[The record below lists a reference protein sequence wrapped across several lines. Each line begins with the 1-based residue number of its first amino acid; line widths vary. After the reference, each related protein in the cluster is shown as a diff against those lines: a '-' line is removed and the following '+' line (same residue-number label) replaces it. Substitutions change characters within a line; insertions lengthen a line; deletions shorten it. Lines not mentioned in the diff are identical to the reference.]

1 MTPARSIP
9 TSREYWELKAEQV
22 LNRVFEPEKPIEVEI
37 CDTPLVF
44 SGEAPIQPNDRLA
57 VGLNGLAAKPE
68 QVPAAGLGANA
79 IPSPRQGTS
88 RLERSHAWIDQLGQ
102 QPTLVLAG
110 ASVAVTILAGLAMT
124 LVTSWNQSQL
134 AIREERNMLMIER
147 LRAMGP
153 ASPAAAA
160 KPTQSGVA
168 ENVAAQEGELQPPP
182 PGEAWM
188 EELASLPASS
198 APTAEVLKVPINNR
212 ITSPAP
218 AATGSSINGE
228 IASRGTSS
236 DNMPQLVGIVQVPGQ
251 SGSAIFQIGDSST
264 SAAVG
269 EGIGSS
275 GWRLRLASGNSAL
288 IERGGEQRRLHIS
301 SGF

>member
-1 MTPARSIP
+1 
-9 TSREYWELKAEQV
+9 
-22 LNRVFEPEKPIEVEI
+22 
-37 CDTPLVF
+37 
-44 SGEAPIQPNDRLA
+44 
-57 VGLNGLAAKPE
+57 
-68 QVPAAGLGANA
+68 
-79 IPSPRQGTS
+79 
-88 RLERSHAWIDQLGQ
+88 
-102 QPTLVLAG
+102 
-110 ASVAVTILAGLAMT
+110 
-124 LVTSWNQSQL
+124 
-134 AIREERNMLMIER
+134 MLMIER

-182 PGEAWM
+182 GEAWM
-188 EELASLPASS
+188 EELVSLPASS

-218 AATGSSINGE
+218 AATGSSINGQ

-236 DNMPQLVGIVQVPGQ
+236 DNMPQLVGIVQVRGQ

>member
-1 MTPARSIP
+1 MTPVRSIP
-9 TSREYWELKAEQV
+9 TSRAYWELKAEQV

-44 SGEAPIQPNDRLA
+44 SGGAPTQPNGSLA

-68 QVPAAGLGANA
+68 QVPAAGLGASA

-153 ASPAAAA
+153 ASPAAAE
-160 KPTQSGVA
+160 PTQSGVA

-182 PGEAWM
+182 
-188 EELASLPASS
+188 LAKHGWKNSRACLPAALLRQKYSRCRS
-198 APTAEVLKVPINNR
+198 T
-212 ITSPAP
+212 
-218 AATGSSINGE
+218 
-228 IASRGTSS
+228 IASRAQ
-236 DNMPQLVGIVQVPGQ
+236 PLQQLALQSTVKSQAEAQALTTCPNWWGSCKCPAKAVRPFFRSGIAPP
-251 SGSAIFQIGDSST
+251 ARLWARE
-264 SAAVG
+264 SAAAAG
-269 EGIGSS
+269 ACAWPAAI
-275 GWRLRLASGNSAL
+275 LP
-288 IERGGEQRRLHIS
+288 
-301 SGF
+301 